1 MAKDPAVLFYTSDFL
16 TGTILMNYEQK
27 GKYITLLCI
36 QHQHGIIDKNSFD
49 LIVGNDFMIKS
60 KFLEN
65 TNGFYNQR
73 MLEEANKRREYCQ
86 SRSANKLG
94 KGGKHKKNIS
104 KTYDKH
110 MENEN
115 EDEDINGIGIINA
128 TTTKSIVS
136 KKTNAPQQEVYE
148 IFATKYLE
156 MSKQI
161 YKPDKKDFICLADLI
176 KKTSKEQ
183 VIQKIEIFERAC
195 KISAVSEKPIWW
207 CVKDGLS
214 AFTIGNFVKNYN
226 LIIPFLTDKEKEER
240 RWEIEDEKR
249 RQKFEAEQ
257 LKKQE
262 GVNVH

>member
-65 TNGFYNQR
+65 TSGFYNQR

-183 VIQKIEIFERAC
+183 VIQKIEIFEKAC
-195 KISAVSEKPIWW
+195 KISAVSEKSQAIFWFTKEGIS
-207 CVKDGLS
+207 C
-214 AFTIGNFVKNYN
+214 FTIGNFIKNYN
-226 LIIPFLTDKEKEER
+226 SITPFLTDKEKEEQKRKILDEQR
-240 RWEIEDEKR
+240 R
-249 RQKFEAEQ
+249 
-257 LKKQE
+257 LKVEEHFKQQ
-262 GVNVH
+262 GAM